1 MKSKPSIGS
10 KAGKILELFFFVFC
24 KKAPKRKTHI
34 GQVGKRTKMSFN
46 NKVISKV
53 QGTKC
58 KQQNGAWEST
68 KKLTQEN
75 CLIVSSHFLACK
87 VTDVLYNLLFTC
99 PPTGQHNQQHQQGIT
114 KVFCLGNSK
123 VLHQFLYSV
132 GNAVTQAN
140 HLRFNVSNLVT
151 SFFQKHRRCK

>member
-1 MKSKPSIGS
+1 
-10 KAGKILELFFFVFC
+10 
-24 KKAPKRKTHI
+24 
-34 GQVGKRTKMSFN
+34 MSFN

-53 QGTKC
+53 QSTKC

-151 SFFQKHRRCK
+151 SFFQKHRRCKWVSRSNSDSGGKFNTCRVFNKTSTVPSIAR